1 MRALRHRLGSALNEQ
16 HRAQARRCAV
26 LVGALTRDRAVARAV
41 LAGRSNLGFCPICGR
56 KVLFVRKSAWLRD
69 NYECLFCRSIPRQRV
84 VIRVLETLFPQWR
97 SMTIHES
104 SPGSPSSDKISRE
117 CKHYVPSH
125 FYEDTPLGSYR
136 NGVRCENLEKMTFG
150 DESFDLVITQDVFEH
165 VLNPAQ
171 AFGEIAR
178 ILRPGGAHVFTV
190 PYYYWKRTLI
200 RALESSGGIEYLE
213 PPDYHGNPID
223 EKGSLVVTEWG
234 PELVDFIY
242 MHSGLTTTIY
252 NIHDVRMGLEAAFLD
267 AFVSVKKR

>member
-1 MRALRHRLGSALNEQ
+1 MNLRREVLRQTRSAE
-16 HRAQARRCAV
+16 
-26 LVGALTRDRAVARAV
+26 
-41 LAGRSNLGFCPICGR
+41 
-56 KVLFVRKSAWLRD
+56 SA
-69 NYECLFCRSIPRQRV
+69 S
-84 VIRVLETLFPQWR
+84 
-97 SMTIHES
+97 
-104 SPGSPSSDKISRE
+104 
-117 CKHYVPSH
+117 
-125 FYEDTPLGSYR
+125 TPLGSYR